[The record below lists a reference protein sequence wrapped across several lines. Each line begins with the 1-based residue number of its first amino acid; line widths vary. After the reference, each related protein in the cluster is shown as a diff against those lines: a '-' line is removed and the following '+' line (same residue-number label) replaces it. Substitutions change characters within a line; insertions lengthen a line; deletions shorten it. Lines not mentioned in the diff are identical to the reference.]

1 MRFLCAILK
10 SRVLTI
16 PATFAV
22 ILQLFQGYLFV
33 EMLRSGGISACEV
46 SINQGL
52 GPDSYPVSS
61 LVRAVVYGLD
71 LKGMNKWQLGTS
83 LI

>member
-1 MRFLCAILK
+1 M
-10 SRVLTI
+10 

-33 EMLRSGGISACEV
+33 EMLRSGGISACDV
-46 SINQGL
+46 SIKQGL

-61 LVRAVVYGLD
+61 LIREVVYG
-71 LKGMNKWQLGTS
+71 
-83 LI
+83 